1 MELARKNRK
10 TSEAQNSTDKKGKNY
25 ENDINLDKEKNKRND
40 SGSESITLNSSPSLS
55 SSSSSSSKDKA
66 QGKPVENVLILQGGG
81 SLGAFGCGVF
91 KALAKKNI
99 KIDVIAGTSIGAVNA
114 AIIAGSKDGKPSEQ
128 LLEEFWLELSSSFVD
143 LLNNGYYSPLISYF
157 YIPGL
162 SEQLKYGLASNYPY
176 SATGTKVQA
185 EEARQHEEVKEEVVV
200 DHHIHHDR
208 FLTAD
213 EKARKMKQL
222 MSFYSSAIFGNDK
235 MFKPR
240 WKAEYAVSDPEYFT
254 PEKWTYLYD
263 HSPLATTLDK
273 YVDYDKL
280 NPRGKPNA
288 RLIISATNVLTA
300 EPLVFDSSK
309 EQITPKHILAA
320 SGYPLYN
327 FPWIEVKKGVYA
339 WDGSLLSNT
348 PLREAID
355 ASPVIDKRIFLVENY
370 PRNIDVLPRT
380 LPEVH
385 HRARDIMFSDK
396 TGHNVTM
403 AKVITRYLEYI
414 EELYQ
419 IVERHAD
426 HKQIGEDRLKKI
438 RQKYTRYKQERGA
451 EIKKIFYI
459 SRDEP
464 YPHIYENAD
473 FSPET
478 IKNSIQE
485 GERKTIQAIRR

>member
-1 MELARKNRK
+1 MDKGTNRKN
-10 TSEAQNSTDKKGKNY
+10 
-25 ENDINLDKEKNKRND
+25 DI
-40 SGSESITLNSSPSLS
+40 GSESITLTSPTSF
-55 SSSSSSSKDKA
+55 SSKDKA
-66 QGKPVENVLILQGGG
+66 QSKPVENVLILQGGG

-99 KIDVIAGTSIGAVNA
+99 KIDIIAGTSIGAVNA

-128 LLEEFWLELSSSFVD
+128 LLEEFWLELSNSFVD
-143 LLNNGYYSPLISYF
+143 LTNNGYSPLLSYPYF
-157 YIPGL
+157 SGL
-162 SEQLKYGLASNYPY
+162 SEQLKYSLDNNYPY
-176 SATGTKVQA
+176 SVIRRKVLT
-185 EEARQHEEVKEEVVV
+185 EEARREEEERQEEGEH
-200 DHHIHHDR
+200 DHHR
-208 FLTAD
+208 FLSAN

-222 MSFYSSAIFGNDK
+222 MSFYSSAVFGNDK

-240 WKAEYAVSDPEYFT
+240 WKPEYAVSDPEYFT

-273 YVDYDKL
+273 YVDYDRL

-300 EPLVFDSSK
+300 EPLVFDSAK

-327 FPWIEVKKGVYA
+327 FPWIEVKKGIYA

-355 ASPVIDKRIFLVENY
+355 ASPVNDKRIFLVENY

-419 IVERHAD
+419 MVEKYAD
-426 HKQIGEDRLKKI
+426 HKKIGEERLRKV
-438 RQKYTRYKQERGA
+438 RQKYKKYKQERGA

-464 YPHIYENAD
+464 FPHIYENAD

-485 GERKTIQAIRR
+485 GERKTIQALRKR